1 MAGNLKNRMVFSAE
15 LVSYIL
21 LFFLRI
27 PLSRV
32 IGDAGVGLFAPAFE
46 IFILTTLVIS
56 FAMSRAIS
64 GIIRYRVK
72 RERYRNARKAFRTAF
87 LMNLML
93 GGILALFSLFLS
105 SWIADILVLEQ
116 LSRMAL
122 LAAAPSIF
130 LAAIVGIFRG
140 YFNGY
145 GMTALVAHS
154 QYFEKIAMIIG
165 TVFVG
170 RGFYAYGEKVA
181 ALKHLEAH
189 AYAYGAL
196 GAMLGVMISQVIAI
210 LHLLLCYIIYA
221 GALNG
226 RHGQDNSRRAETR
239 FELQRLLLVNLIPL
253 ALMAVLSNLFMLID
267 QRFFNYS
274 LNVSG
279 QGEARTAQWGCYY
292 GKFAAILGMGAAFA
306 CLFVHGHISK
316 IGRAYEH
323 EEYRSMREQVGKAVR
338 NTSIAAFP
346 VAVFVAALAK
356 PLAACCYGR
365 ATAQITV
372 LAGWLQK
379 GAALIIL
386 FAFAFLFGQLIYQLR
401 FVRELF

>member
-1 MAGNLKNRMVFSAE
+1 
-15 LVSYIL
+15 
-21 LFFLRI
+21 
-27 PLSRV
+27 
-32 IGDAGVGLFAPAFE
+32 
-46 IFILTTLVIS
+46 
-56 FAMSRAIS
+56 
-64 GIIRYRVK
+64 
-72 RERYRNARKAFRTAF
+72 
-87 LMNLML
+87 
-93 GGILALFSLFLS
+93 
-105 SWIADILVLEQ
+105 
-116 LSRMAL
+116 
-122 LAAAPSIF
+122 
-130 LAAIVGIFRG
+130 
-140 YFNGY
+140 
-145 GMTALVAHS
+145 
-154 QYFEKIAMIIG
+154 
-165 TVFVG
+165 
-170 RGFYAYGEKVA
+170 
-181 ALKHLEAH
+181 
-189 AYAYGAL
+189 
-196 GAMLGVMISQVIAI
+196 MLGVMISQVIAI